1 MLMMLLKILL
11 LFLLAVLAI
20 LLLVLILLLFVP
32 LRYSLDLE
40 RQEAAAG
47 HAQFSVHWLFR
58 ALELKGDY
66 DRDGF
71 RYRLRALRYTIKETE
86 KDEQS

>member
-11 LFLLAVLAI
+11 LFLLAVLAL
-20 LLLVLILLLFVP
+20 LLLVLLLLLFVP
-32 LRYSLDLE
+32 LRYNLDLE
-40 RQEAAAG
+40 RRETVAG
-47 HAQFSVHWLFR
+47 HAHFSLHWFFR
-58 ALELKGDY
+58 ALELRGDY
-66 DRDGF
+66 DREGF